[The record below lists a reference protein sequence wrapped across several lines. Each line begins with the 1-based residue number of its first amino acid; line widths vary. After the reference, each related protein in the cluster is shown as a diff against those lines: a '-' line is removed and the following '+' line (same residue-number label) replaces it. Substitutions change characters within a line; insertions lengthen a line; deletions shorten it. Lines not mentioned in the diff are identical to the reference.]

1 MKKIRTLAFV
11 MAGGEGTRLFPLT
24 AERSKPAVPF
34 GARYHIVDFVLSN
47 LVNSQIHAIYLLVQ
61 YKSQSLIEHVRQ
73 SWVLSPMLSGQFVT
87 VVPPQMRRGREWFQ
101 GTADAVRQNMNL
113 IEQHEP
119 ELVAVFG
126 ADHIYR
132 MDIRQMVR
140 FHRERNADVTVAAL
154 PVPLAE
160 ASAFGVIA
168 AGPDGRVHEFQ
179 EKPEKPAAMPSD
191 PHRAFASMGNYLFS
205 TELLL
210 QALQEAHER
219 GESDFGRH
227 VLPRLMTGHRLYAYD
242 FASNTIPGIKPHEE
256 PTYWRDVGSIDSY
269 FTASQDVLGL
279 EPLLDAFNPRWP
291 IYSAKYPG
299 PVAKIVSGEIR
310 NSLLAGGTIINGASV
325 RNSIL
330 RHEVFLEPDVVLE
343 DCIIMDNVR
352 VKRGARLK
360 RVIVDRY
367 NTIPARAEIG
377 FDSGQDRERYTV
389 SESGIVVVPSGRTG
403 AQARSFATRHL

>member
-1 MKKIRTLAFV
+1 
-11 MAGGEGTRLFPLT
+11 
-24 AERSKPAVPF
+24 
-34 GARYHIVDFVLSN
+34 
-47 LVNSQIHAIYLLVQ
+47 
-61 YKSQSLIEHVRQ
+61 
-73 SWVLSPMLSGQFVT
+73 
-87 VVPPQMRRGREWFQ
+87 
-101 GTADAVRQNMNL
+101 
-113 IEQHEP
+113 
-119 ELVAVFG
+119 
-126 ADHIYR
+126 
-132 MDIRQMVR
+132 
-140 FHRERNADVTVAAL
+140 
-154 PVPLAE
+154 
-160 ASAFGVIA
+160 
-168 AGPDGRVHEFQ
+168 
-179 EKPEKPAAMPSD
+179 
-191 PHRAFASMGNYLFS
+191 
-205 TELLL
+205 
-210 QALQEAHER
+210 
-219 GESDFGRH
+219 
-227 VLPRLMTGHRLYAYD
+227 MTGHRLYAYD